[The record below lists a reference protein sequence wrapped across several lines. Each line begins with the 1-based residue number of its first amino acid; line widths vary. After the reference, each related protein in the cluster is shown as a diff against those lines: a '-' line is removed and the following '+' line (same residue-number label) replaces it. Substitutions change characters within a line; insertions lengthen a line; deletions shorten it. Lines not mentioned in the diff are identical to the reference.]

1 MTGFKHRESNQVQQ
15 LILQTTVLNNLVCK
29 GRMCYTPSHMK
40 VLCKQKKCS
49 VANGEIY
56 VQRNEETKQDNWSF
70 YENIVL
76 CVFNENKKV

>member
-1 MTGFKHRESNQVQQ
+1 
-15 LILQTTVLNNLVCK
+15 
-29 GRMCYTPSHMK
+29 MK

-49 VANGEIY
+49 VAKGEIY

-70 YENIVL
+70 YENLVL